1 MIQFQAPNFFVVLRP
16 SDVMENPWGESRF
29 WMVFHIEIRAD
40 FQVLPFAFKVCFWMF
55 VFSTTHQL
63 CTDQVVIFL

>member
-1 MIQFQAPNFFVVLRP
+1 MIQFQAPNFSVVLRP
-16 SDVMENPWGESRF
+16 SNEMENPWDESRF

-40 FQVLPFAFKVCFWMF
+40 FQTFTFCFQGMF
-55 VFSTTHQL
+55 LDVFSTTHQL